1 MRRRRSLGGDAPL
14 PYYLVLFFSMNAC
27 KSESATHHRRPAFT
41 PTIFPSRSQRS
52 NVKGATCSSAAASF
66 LVYSFS
72 AVNLPPPFYAADK
85 TLRTLLAYQAP
96 PFFD

>member
-1 MRRRRSLGGDAPL
+1 MN
-14 PYYLVLFFSMNAC
+14 FS
-27 KSESATHHRRPAFT
+27 KSESATHHLRPTFT

-66 LVYSFS
+66 LLYSFS

-85 TLRTLLAYQAP
+85 TLRTLEANHCP